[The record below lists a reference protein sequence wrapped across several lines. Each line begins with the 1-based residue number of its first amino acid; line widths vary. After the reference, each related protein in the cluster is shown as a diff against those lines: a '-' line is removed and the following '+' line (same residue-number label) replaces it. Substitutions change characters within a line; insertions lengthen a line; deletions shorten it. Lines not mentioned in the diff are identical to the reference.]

1 MKGKQKILLLVCS
14 VIAVVSVS
22 GMAAYALLKTVTET
36 KTNVFA
42 SDKSI
47 SIDLTEPQWERY
59 GKEAA
64 KAYVPGQTIDKDPTV
79 SLNDESISAYVALK
93 VQFFDEK
100 NNELTFRE
108 FADRYLYGGSELANA
123 GIDWSKDWTFIGNA
137 NSDLEN
143 DEYASRLMYMY
154 NKPLDKDNANTD
166 IKENISKPLFTK
178 VHLSNEITADNTTK
192 RLPEF
197 NIKATAYAVQAE
209 GVSVEE
215 AKNSL
220 LEMSIVRE
228 D

>member
-1 MKGKQKILLLVCS
+1 M
-14 VIAVVSVS
+14 VI
-22 GMAAYALLKTVTET
+22 
-36 KTNVFA
+36 F
-42 SDKSI
+42 
-47 SIDLTEPQWERY
+47 
-59 GKEAA
+59 
-64 KAYVPGQTIDKDPTV
+64 
-79 SLNDESISAYVALK
+79 NDGPV
-93 VQFFDEK
+93 
-100 NNELTFRE
+100 
-108 FADRYLYGGSELANA
+108 
-123 GIDWSKDWTFIGNA
+123 
-137 NSDLEN
+137 DLEN

-197 NIKATAYAVQAE
+197 NIKVTAYAVQAE

>member
-64 KAYVPGQTIDKDPTV
+64 KVYVPGQTIDKDPTV

-137 NSDLEN
+137 NSDLEMMN
-143 DEYASRLMYMY
+143 MQAGLCICIISRL
-154 NKPLDKDNANTD
+154 
-166 IKENISKPLFTK
+166 IKIMPIQILKKMF
-178 VHLSNEITADNTTK
+178 
-192 RLPEF
+192 
-197 NIKATAYAVQAE
+197 Q
-209 GVSVEE
+209 
-215 AKNSL
+215 SL
-220 LEMSIVRE
+220 YLLKCI
-228 D
+228 

>member
-14 VIAVVSVS
+14 VIAVMSVS

-93 VQFFDEK
+93 VQFF
-100 NNELTFRE
+100 TGPFCRVPWQYFFR
-108 FADRYLYGGSELANA
+108 R
-123 GIDWSKDWTFIGNA
+123 
-137 NSDLEN
+137 
-143 DEYASRLMYMY
+143 
-154 NKPLDKDNANTD
+154 P
-166 IKENISKPLFTK
+166 
-178 VHLSNEITADNTTK
+178 
-192 RLPEF
+192 
-197 NIKATAYAVQAE
+197 
-209 GVSVEE
+209 
-215 AKNSL
+215 
-220 LEMSIVRE
+220 
-228 D
+228 

>member
-64 KAYVPGQTIDKDPTV
+64 KVYVPGQTIDKDPTV

-143 DEYASRLMYMY
+143 MY

-166 IKENISKPLFTK
+166 IKENVSKPLFTK

-197 NIKATAYAVQAE
+197 NIKVTAYAVQAE

>member
-22 GMAAYALLKTVTET
+22 CMAAYALLKTVTET

-64 KAYVPGQTIDKDPTV
+64 KVYVPGQTIDKDPTV

-100 NNELTFRE
+100 NNEH
-108 FADRYLYGGSELANA
+108 S
-123 GIDWSKDWTFIGNA
+123 GN
-137 NSDLEN
+137 L
-143 DEYASRLMYMY
+143 L
-154 NKPLDKDNANTD
+154 TD
-166 IKENISKPLFTK
+166 IFME
-178 VHLSNEITADNTTK
+178 
-192 RLPEF
+192 
-197 NIKATAYAVQAE
+197 VQSLLMQE
-209 GVSVEE
+209 LTGL
-215 AKNSL
+215 KIGHL
-220 LEMSIVRE
+220 LEMPIQI
-228 D
+228 

>member
-22 GMAAYALLKTVTET
+22 CMAAYALLKTVTET

-64 KAYVPGQTIDKDPTV
+64 KVYVPGQTIDKDPTV

-100 NNELTFRE
+100 NNELTFRK
-108 FADRYLYGGSELANA
+108 FADRYLYGGSELA
-123 GIDWSKDWTFIGNA
+123 
-137 NSDLEN
+137 
-143 DEYASRLMYMY
+143 

-197 NIKATAYAVQAE
+197 NIKVTAYAVQAE

>member
-22 GMAAYALLKTVTET
+22 CMAAYALLKTVTET

-64 KAYVPGQTIDKDPTV
+64 KVYVPGQTIDKDPTV

-154 NKPLDKDNANTD
+154 NKPLDK
-166 IKENISKPLFTK
+166 

-197 NIKATAYAVQAE
+197 NIKVTAYAVQAE

>member
-1 MKGKQKILLLVCS
+1 M
-14 VIAVVSVS
+14 
-22 GMAAYALLKTVTET
+22 
-36 KTNVFA
+36 
-42 SDKSI
+42 
-47 SIDLTEPQWERY
+47 
-59 GKEAA
+59 
-64 KAYVPGQTIDKDPTV
+64 
-79 SLNDESISAYVALK
+79 ALK

-100 NNELTFRE
+100 NNELTFRK

-197 NIKATAYAVQAE
+197 NIKVTAYAVQAE

>member
-166 IKENISKPLFTK
+166 IKENISKPLLK
-178 VHLSNEITADNTTK
+178 CI
-192 RLPEF
+192 
-197 NIKATAYAVQAE
+197 
-209 GVSVEE
+209 
-215 AKNSL
+215 
-220 LEMSIVRE
+220 
-228 D
+228 

>member
-22 GMAAYALLKTVTET
+22 CMAAYALLKTVTET

-64 KAYVPGQTIDKDPTV
+64 KVYVPGQTID
-79 SLNDESISAYVALK
+79 NDESISAYVALK

-154 NKPLDKDNANTD
+154 NKPLDKDNANT
-166 IKENISKPLFTK
+166 
-178 VHLSNEITADNTTK
+178 TK

-197 NIKATAYAVQAE
+197 NIKVTAYAVQAE

>member
-22 GMAAYALLKTVTET
+22 CMAAYALLKTVTET

-64 KAYVPGQTIDKDPTV
+64 KVYVPGQTIDKDPTV

-100 NNELTFRE
+100 IVRLRVVGIPHAPGFGGNKARLTVKVNIAGNGKRPCTHFPGFFHGIVEQLLSIALPLVCRCN
-108 FADRYLYGGSELANA
+108 ADR
-123 GIDWSKDWTFIGNA
+123 
-137 NSDLEN
+137 
-143 DEYASRLMYMY
+143 
-154 NKPLDKDNANTD
+154 
-166 IKENISKPLFTK
+166 
-178 VHLSNEITADNTTK
+178 
-192 RLPEF
+192 
-197 NIKATAYAVQAE
+197 
-209 GVSVEE
+209 
-215 AKNSL
+215 AKGHD
-220 LEMSIVRE
+220 R
-228 D
+228 